1 MNTIN
6 INMNIRTTP
15 YTEKEMKDMIKT
27 GHVYVKENILVE
39 LNDLIN
45 NDFEQFF
52 DVVSLKVTGTE
63 LLSEIGYNI
72 FGSMDKH
79 TLIMEVTGNIS
90 ECVDT
95 EE

>member
-15 YTEKEMKDMIKT
+15 YTEKEMKDMIKV
-27 GHVYVKENILVE
+27 GHVYVKENILIE

-45 NDFEQFF
+45 NDFEQFL
-52 DVVSLKVTGTE
+52 DIVSMKVTGTE
-63 LLSEIGYNI
+63 LLSEIGYNV
-72 FGSMDKH
+72 FGLMDKH

>member
-1 MNTIN
+1 MNTVN
-6 INMNIRTTP
+6 INMKIKTTP
-15 YTEKEMKDMIKT
+15 YTEKEIKDMIKA
-27 GHVYVKENILVE
+27 GHVYIKENILIE

-45 NDFEQFF
+45 NDFEQFL
-52 DVVSLKVTGTE
+52 DIVSMKVTGTE

-72 FGSMDKH
+72 FGLMDKH

>member
-1 MNTIN
+1 MNTVN

-15 YTEKEMKDMIKT
+15 YTEKEMKDMIKV
-27 GHVYVKENILVE
+27 GHVYVKENILIE

-45 NDFEQFF
+45 NDFEQFL
-52 DVVSLKVTGTE
+52 DIVSMKVTGTE
-63 LLSEIGYNI
+63 LLSEIGYNV
-72 FGSMDKH
+72 FGLMDKH

>member
-1 MNTIN
+1 MNTV
-6 INMNIRTTP
+6 NMNIRTTP
-15 YTEKEMKDMIKT
+15 YTEKEMKDMVKA
-27 GHVYVKENILVE
+27 GHVYVKENILIE

-45 NDFEQFF
+45 NDFEQFL

-72 FGSMDKH
+72 FGLMDGH
-79 TLIMEVTGNIS
+79 TLIMEVSGNIS